1 MKNYILKNNET
12 VLFKSEAKICLK
24 NKKYLDVDILLTNL
38 NFVFIYKKKFFS
50 APIENEVFD
59 IKTVKIYD
67 SSYQIIRK
75 NKLVDLY
82 LIGAEKTI
90 EFPNLKL
97 AKEFA
102 DVALKLVSGYSK
114 FVRGVKRV
122 QKTVDETEVAL
133 NIDIGQALKTTAVT
147 VGNIAIEA
155 SGLPIAGNKT
165 KIIGAIAKSLIQPNN
180 KQQNQLLDK
189 STNNM
194 EN

>member
-82 LIGAEKTI
+82 
-90 EFPNLKL
+90 
-97 AKEFA
+97 
-102 DVALKLVSGYSK
+102 
-114 FVRGVKRV
+114 
-122 QKTVDETEVAL
+122 
-133 NIDIGQALKTTAVT
+133 
-147 VGNIAIEA
+147 
-155 SGLPIAGNKT
+155 
-165 KIIGAIAKSLIQPNN
+165 
-180 KQQNQLLDK
+180 
-189 STNNM
+189 
-194 EN
+194 